1 MPNESSK
8 RSRDIDDV
16 IREERS
22 RGKKHIDTEAEEER
36 RQLRADYLRLAKE
49 VDHEEDF
56 LNAISALGLTPEQT
70 QAALDAWREM
80 KRQRR

>member
-1 MPNESSK
+1 MSDEASK

-16 IREERS
+16 IREERA
-22 RGKKHIDTEAEEER
+22 RGKKHVDTEAEEER

-49 VDHEEDF
+49 VDYEEDF

-70 QAALDAWREM
+70 QSALSAWREM
-80 KRQRR
+80 KRQRH